1 MLCGSVVIFGS
12 TGMGWGGELASANS
26 SPYACAARYTLPQVS
41 EMALCLQLHRRTLSK
56 EPVLPLQGAEGSS
69 PTPGLSADGSS
80 GRRVGLSSSSGRNST
95 PWGSWGIAGAC
106 PTWGDKAQG
115 KLPMALGPWPLW
127 DTDEEQLE
135 TESADAEVE
144 AGEHAETA
152 ASPE

>member
-1 MLCGSVVIFGS
+1 
-12 TGMGWGGELASANS
+12 MGWGGELASANS

-144 AGEHAETA
+144 VGEHAETA
-152 ASPE
+152 VSPE